1 MCGTVEKGTE
11 SSGAVIRSPPAAGGG
26 GSCPGP
32 SPYPSPSPS
41 PSPAARPLPQPP
53 PRVTASQRG
62 PRLLCSYQQPAV
74 GQLPLPLLRVHGV
87 WRDAGAAKEIKPGRK
102 KRAGLH
108 GHSGRARRAGL
119 RGHSGRARLAGL
131 RGHSRRARRS
141 PVTRAGLHGPRG
153 HRHHLRSPL
162 KHTAAG
168 KAERG
173 PGAGA
178 CARPARPGCRAQGP
192 AARHLL
198 LLGLGA
204 RGVPHCF
211 SKFKKQRR
219 PP

>member
-1 MCGTVEKGTE
+1 MCGTIEKGTE

-53 PRVTASQRG
+53 PQVTASRRG

-87 WRDAGAAKEIKPGRK
+87 CRDAGAAKEIKPGRK
-102 KRAGLH
+102 KRAGL
-108 GHSGRARRAGL
+108 
-119 RGHSGRARLAGL
+119 RGHSGRG
-131 RGHSRRARRS
+131 RRS
-141 PVTRAGLHGPRG
+141 PVTRARLHGPR
-153 HRHHLRSPL
+153 
-162 KHTAAG
+162 
-168 KAERG
+168 
-173 PGAGA
+173 
-178 CARPARPGCRAQGP
+178 

-198 LLGLGA
+198 LPELGA
-204 RGVPHCF
+204 RGVPHCV

-219 PP
+219 TP